1 MRVFK
6 RWKTIILI
14 LLVIILGFYAFGRN
28 SEYKIYVEED
38 KQQFITRIDT
48 LISRSKSRINS
59 LTISEDG
66 GSRVENIEI
75 LMIHTTNLERSMVN
89 FEKKINLID
98 KDIGSE
104 FENISSEIIYKGE
117 INLEDINLYYEK
129 LLENIES
136 EEKST
141 LKDQDI
147 QKFDEIYN
155 FYNNINKHINDFIE
169 DNQL

>member
-66 GSRVENIEI
+66 GSRGENIEI
-75 LMIHTTNLERSMVN
+75 LMIHTTNLEISMFD

-104 FENISSEIIYKGE
+104 FENISAEIIYKGE

-129 LLENIES
+129 LLKNIEN

-147 QKFDEIYN
+147 QKLDEIYN
-155 FYNNINKHINDFIE
+155 FYNNINKDINDFIE

>member
-75 LMIHTTNLERSMVN
+75 LMIHTTDLEISMFD

>member
-89 FEKKINLID
+89 FEKKVNLID

-129 LLENIES
+129 FLENIES

-147 QKFDEIYN
+147 QKLDEIYN
-155 FYNNINKHINDFIE
+155 FYNNINKDINDFIE

>member
-75 LMIHTTNLERSMVN
+75 LMIHTTNLEISMFD

>member
-89 FEKKINLID
+89 FEKKVNLID

-155 FYNNINKHINDFIE
+155 FYNNINKDINDFIE

>member
-89 FEKKINLID
+89 FEKKVNLID